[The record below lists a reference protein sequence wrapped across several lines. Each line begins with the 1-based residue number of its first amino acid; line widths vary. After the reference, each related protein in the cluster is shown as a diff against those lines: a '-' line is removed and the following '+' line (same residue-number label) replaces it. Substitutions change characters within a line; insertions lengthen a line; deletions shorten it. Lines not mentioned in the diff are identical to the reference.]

1 MERKSFT
8 LPEGGSF
15 YRNTSF
21 DKPIET
27 QCGSLQGTK
36 HRAGDYALN
45 LVGERQ
51 VLTEV
56 LLELATL
63 LLSQLCER
71 WVGDVMFLCR
81 TRQAWCSRGR
91 LDGEGYH
98 L

>member
-1 MERKSFT
+1 M
-8 LPEGGSF
+8 PEGSSF
-15 YRNTSF
+15 YRDTSF

-27 QCGSLQGTK
+27 QSGSLQGTK

-45 LVGERQ
+45 LVGERKM
-51 VLTEV
+51 LTEV

-71 WVGDVMFLCR
+71 RVGDVIFLCR
-81 TRQAWCSRGR
+81 TRQVWCSRGR
-91 LDGEGYH
+91 LGGEGDH